1 MVERKF
7 TIGWLLRNLFLWFV
21 LLVIAF
27 PILHMIAVSISD
39 AWPVTQGKVVLWPLI
54 NTVLEDGTKASKFGA
69 TLEVYKFVF
78 SEPTLLV
85 AYKNTIVYTVVG
97 TVIALFVMSTGAY
110 ALSKPNRLPGGKFIN
125 ILVMITM
132 FFGGGMIPAFLCMK
146 WLGLVNTIWAIV
158 LPPAFTA
165 YNCIIMRTFF
175 SGFPKEIE
183 ESGKLDGL
191 NDIGIL
197 WYLVLPT
204 STAVLATIGL
214 FVAVAQ
220 WNNFFSPL
228 IYLTDSSKYPLQIT
242 LRQIVLQGVMDDFE
256 GAARDTRFAENSI
269 KYATIAVAVLPII
282 AVYPFLQKY
291 FVKGVMI
298 GSVKG

>member
-1 MVERKF
+1 MVEKKF

-21 LLVIAF
+21 LLIIAF
-27 PILHMIAVSISD
+27 PILHMIAVSISGSAD
-39 AWPVTQGKVVLWPLI
+39 
-54 NTVLEDGTKASKFGA
+54 
-69 TLEVYKFVF
+69 VYKGSVTVF
-78 SEPTLLV
+78 PLVNGKLGVTFATYKRVFQDATIFV
-85 AYKNTIVYTVVG
+85 AYKNTIIYTVLG
-97 TVIALFVMSTGAY
+97 TLIALFVHATGAY
-110 ALSKPNRLPGGKFIN
+110 ALSRADRFHGGKLIN
-125 ILVMITM
+125 ILVLITM

-146 WLGLVNTIWAIV
+146 TLGLVDTIWAIV
-158 LPPAFTA
+158 LPPAFGA

-175 SGFPKEIE
+175 AGFPKEIE
-183 ESGKLDGL
+183 ESGRLDGL

-220 WNNFFSPL
+220 WNNFMGPL
-228 IYLTDSSKYPLQIT
+228 IYFNDASKYPLQIY
-242 LRQIVLQGVMDDFE
+242 LRQIVLASIADNIE
-256 GAARDTRFAENSI
+256 GAARDTTFPQQAIN
-269 KYATIAVAVLPII
+269 YATIAVAVLPII

>member
-1 MVERKF
+1 MVEKKF
-7 TIGWLLRNLFLWFV
+7 TIGWVLRNLFLLFV

-27 PILHMIAVSISD
+27 PILHMISVSISGAGD
-39 AWPVTQGKVVLWPLI
+39 VYKGSVTVYPLVNGKL
-54 NTVLEDGTKASKFGA
+54 GA
-69 TLEVYKFVF
+69 TFATYKRVF
-78 SEPTLLV
+78 EDTTIFR
-85 AYKNTIVYTVVG
+85 AYANTILYTVVG
-97 TVIALFVMSTGAY
+97 TVIALIVHSTGAY
-110 ALSKPNRLPGGKFIN
+110 ALSRADRFHGGKLIN
-125 ILVMITM
+125 ILVLITM
-132 FFGGGMIPAFLCMK
+132 FFGGGMIPSFLCMK
-146 WLGLVNTIWAIV
+146 TLGLVDTIWAIV
-158 LPPAFTA
+158 LPPAFGA

-175 SGFPKEIE
+175 AGFPKEIE
-183 ESGKLDGL
+183 ESGRLDGL

-220 WNNFFSPL
+220 WNNFMGPL
-228 IYLTDSSKYPLQIT
+228 IYFNDSSKYPLQIY
-242 LRQIVLQGVMDDFE
+242 LRQIVLQSVADNVE
-256 GAARDTRFAENSI
+256 GAARDTTFPQEAIN
-269 KYATIAVAVLPII
+269 YATIAVAVLPII

>member
-1 MVERKF
+1 MVEKKF
-7 TIGWLLRNLFLWFV
+7 SIGWLLRNLVLWFV
-21 LLVIAF
+21 VLVILF
-27 PILHMIAVSISD
+27 PILHMISVSISGTWD
-39 AWPVTQGKVVLWPLI
+39 VVQGKVGIWP
-54 NTVLEDGTKASKFGA
+54 VVDGKFGA
-69 TLEVYKFVF
+69 TLETYKFVF
-78 SEPTLLV
+78 SKPTLFV
-85 AYKNTIVYTVVG
+85 AYKNTIIYTVVG
-97 TVIALFVMSTGAY
+97 TFLALAVMSTGAY
-110 ALSKPNRLPGGKFIN
+110 ALSKPNRLPGGKVLN

-132 FFGGGMIPAFLCMK
+132 FFGGGMIPGFLCMK
-146 WLGLVNTIWAIV
+146 WLGLVNTIWAVV

-165 YNCIIMRTFF
+165 YNAIIMRSFF
-175 SGFPKEIE
+175 AGFPKEIE

-228 IYLTDSSKYPLQIT
+228 IYFTDEAKYPLQII
-242 LRQIVLQGVMDDFE
+242 LRQIVLQGVMDDVAE
-256 GAARDTRFAENSI
+256 GAARDTRFAENAI

>member
-1 MVERKF
+1 MVEKKF

-27 PILHMIAVSISD
+27 PILHMIAVSLSGSAD
-39 AWPVTQGKVVLWPLI
+39 
-54 NTVLEDGTKASKFGA
+54 
-69 TLEVYKFVF
+69 VYKGSVTVYPLVDGKLGVTFATYQRVF
-78 SEPTLLV
+78 KDATIFT
-85 AYKNTIVYTVVG
+85 AYWNTIKYTVVG
-97 TVIALFVMSTGAY
+97 TIIALFVHATGAY
-110 ALSKPNRLPGGKFIN
+110 ALSRAERFHGGKLIN
-125 ILVMITM
+125 FLVLITM

-146 WLGLVNTIWAIV
+146 TLHLVDTIWAIV
-158 LPPAFTA
+158 LPPAFGA

-175 SGFPKEIE
+175 KGFPKEIE
-183 ESGKLDGL
+183 ESGRLDGL
-191 NDIGIL
+191 TDIGIL

-220 WNNFFSPL
+220 WNNFMGPL
-228 IYLTDSSKYPLQIT
+228 IYFNDSKKYPLQIY
-242 LRQIVLQGVMDDFE
+242 LRQIVLASISDNVE
-256 GAARDTRFAENSI
+256 GAARDTTFPQQAIN
-269 KYATIAVAVLPII
+269 YATIAVAVLPII

>member
-1 MVERKF
+1 MVEKKF
-7 TIGWLLRNLFLWFV
+7 TIGWVLRNLVLWWV
-21 LLVIAF
+21 LIVITF
-27 PILHMIAVSISD
+27 PILHMISVSISGTWD
-39 AWPVTQGKVVLWPLI
+39 VVQGKVGIWPI
-54 NTVLEDGTKASKFGA
+54 VGGKFGA
-69 TLEVYKFVF
+69 TLETYKFVF
-78 SEPTLLV
+78 AKPTLFI
-85 AYKNTIVYTVVG
+85 AYKNTIIYTVVG
-97 TVIALFVMSTGAY
+97 TVLALFVMSTGAY

-158 LPPAFTA
+158 LPPSFSA
-165 YNCIIMRTFF
+165 YNAIIMRSFF
-175 SGFPKEIE
+175 AGFPKEIE

-220 WNNFFSPL
+220 WNNFMSPL
-228 IYLTDSSKYPLQIT
+228 IYFTEESKYPLQII
-242 LRQIVLQGVMDDFE
+242 LRQIVLQGVMDDMAE
-256 GAARDTRFAENSI
+256 GSARDTRFAEDAI

-282 AVYPFLQKY
+282 AVYPFIQKY